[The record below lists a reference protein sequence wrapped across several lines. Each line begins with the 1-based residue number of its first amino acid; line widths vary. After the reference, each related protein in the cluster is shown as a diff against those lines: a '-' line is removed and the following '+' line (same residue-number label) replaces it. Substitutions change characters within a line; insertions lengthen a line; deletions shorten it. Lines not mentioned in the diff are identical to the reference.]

1 MESYYIAC
9 KSKLLIFFCFITFLT
24 STQAFAASASN
35 PKMGMDASGNVVAV
49 WQAIGDNSSVC
60 AARLPYGGTWS
71 TPVEISNAG
80 VESTNPII
88 AVNSAGNAVAVWMVI
103 DPTVEY
109 RRIESAQLPFDGS
122 WTTPVI
128 VSELGDNTLK
138 DYQLILNDTGYI
150 ELLWS
155 GVESGSIVVHS
166 TIGTFG
172 GSWSTPVHIST
183 P

>member
-1 MESYYIAC
+1 
-9 KSKLLIFFCFITFLT
+9 
-24 STQAFAASASN
+24 
-35 PKMGMDASGNVVAV
+35 MDASGNVVAV
-49 WQAIGDNSSVC
+49 WQGIGNNSCICSAI
-60 AARLPYGGTWS
+60 LPYGGSWS
-71 TPVEISNAG
+71 TPVEISTTG

-103 DPTVEY
+103 DPAVDY
-109 RRIESAQLPFDGS
+109 RRIESAQLPFGGS
-122 WTTPVI
+122 WSTPVI
-128 VSELGDNTLK
+128 VSELGDNALK

-155 GVESGSIVVHS
+155 GAESGSTVVHS

-172 GSWSTPVHIST
+172 GSWSTPVPIST